1 MSAPPLKILLVGPSR
16 ARKSAVA
23 SFLSGVSESV
33 GDGVGP
39 TVGVR
44 ILECERAGR
53 SVELW
58 DVSGDQAYEGTWPAV
73 QKDAD
78 GVLLLFDPEAE
89 GQAREIELWHEWFV
103 QKTGLP
109 AERAAAW
116 AVTPAP
122 YVGSLPTI
130 ADGTSVES
138 FSVDTAE
145 SMRRAFDRLISRV
158 AGESAGGGTGGSAR
172 RPGGGVASIGRGG
185 SAAPRR

>member
-1 MSAPPLKILLVGPSR
+1 MSSSAPLKILLVGPSK

-23 SFLSGVSESV
+23 SFLAGVSESV
-33 GDGVGP
+33 GEGVGP
-39 TVGVR
+39 TIGVR

-58 DVSGDQAYEGTWPAV
+58 DVSGDQAFEGTWPAV

-78 GVLLLFDPEAE
+78 GVLLVFDPEGA
-89 GQAREIELWHEWFV
+89 GQARELELWHEWFV
-103 QKTGLP
+103 QKTGLST
-109 AERAAAW
+109 ERSAAW

-122 YVGSLPTI
+122 YLGGLPSL
-130 ADGTSVES
+130 ADTSVES

-145 SMRRAFDRLISRV
+145 SMRRAFDRFISRIS
-158 AGESAGGGTGGSAR
+158 GESSTVGSGR
-172 RPGGGVASIGRGG
+172 RPAPNARGG

>member
-1 MSAPPLKILLVGPSR
+1 MSSGPLKILLVGPSK
-16 ARKSAVA
+16 ARKSAIA
-23 SFLSGVSESV
+23 SFLAGVAEIV

-39 TVGVR
+39 TIGVR

-53 SVELW
+53 AVEIW
-58 DVSGDQAYEGTWPAV
+58 DVSGDQAFEGTWPAV

-78 GVLLLFDPEAE
+78 GVLLLFDPEGA
-89 GQAREIELWHEWFV
+89 GQARELELWHEWFV

-109 AERAAAW
+109 VERAAIW

-122 YVGSLPTI
+122 YLGGLPSI

-145 SMRRAFDRLISRV
+145 SMRRAFDRFVSRV
-158 AGESAGGGTGGSAR
+158 AGESAGGAGMR
-172 RPGGGVASIGRGG
+172 RPAGNVGRGG
-185 SAAPRR
+185 SAVLRN